1 MSNPKKPVRGKS
13 ERARARN
20 GASLSDQ
27 PVKDTKPIDGG
38 RKLPKQKT
46 VTAEI
51 GATVMREETASLPT
65 SPAQPPSAKPAA
77 KPVAAKPVAAKPVAA
92 KPVAARPAQPAAK
105 PEPKP
110 VAARPAQPAAKPEPK
125 PAPKPAASVARP
137 APAASEEAPAAS
149 KPPAAETPKAPTLES
164 AADTIERSFRAA
176 GEGTVAVNCKLLD
189 FARANVNSGFDHVK
203 DLAAARSPLRVMRLQ
218 MEYWHDCL
226 ETFASQAQELRAL
239 SVELVANANE
249 PIRQQL
255 RRRVKSTAA

>member
-92 KPVAARPAQPAAK
+92 
-105 PEPKP
+105 KP